1 MFFFQK
7 FDCGFGFD
15 FWRQLPYDQ
24 MFLCIGRIVQWL
36 IRKQKYV
43 RSVKFH
49 FTLQWFFFVVWG
61 WISMTLFSFHLVMA
75 FFFFFG
81 SEWVKVEEDC
91 RRAIQLD
98 NASVKVCN
106 SFHSYFY
113 GFTEIFWTLPVFFL
127 SLKLSIQQQP
137 SLAYYFLSSYL
148 IICRP

>member
-1 MFFFQK
+1 MFFFK
-7 FDCGFGFD
+7 NLIVGFGLIFEGNYPMTKCSCVLD
-15 FWRQLPYDQ
+15 ES
-24 MFLCIGRIVQWL
+24 L

-75 FFFFFG
+75 SSFFFFG
-81 SEWVKVEEDC
+81 SEWVKVEEVC

-98 NASVKVCN
+98 NSYVKVCN
-106 SFHSYFY
+106 SFHSYFF
-113 GFTEIFWTLPVFFL
+113 GFTEIFSTFPLFFL
-127 SLKLSIQQQP
+127 SLKMSIQQQP
-137 SLAYYFLSSYL
+137 SLVYYLSSYL